1 MNDTTLINNLT
12 ETTEFKK
19 LQELGLLIH
28 DTQRQFD
35 LLSVYKELIDEM
47 AWSRLFAYL
56 LDSTQN
62 HGLGQ
67 SAFRKL
73 IQLIPNLKLFSK
85 SIPAD
90 INTETLCV
98 TEWNTENSRR
108 VDILIKLID
117 SKGKIK
123 AVVGIENKVDS
134 GEQNDQIRD
143 YQKSLSK
150 AFPKIPK
157 VLIYLTPDGRTSET
171 ADSDLNCPAL
181 SVSFDSIS
189 TVCEQ
194 IKTQTTTQGQI
205 FLSVLKNHID
215 KLTNNQKMDKEALQL
230 IKKLY
235 KDPAHRQAIKLI
247 SQYSPNIRSVFD
259 DISIRL
265 SKSKSLP
272 FTIEKTSIDY
282 YPKTSSNPHEFKL
295 YIDELSDI
303 GHNKGFGPSYMLH
316 CENANPDFGDI
327 FTLRIALWYSDF
339 KGKNA
344 TTRNS
349 LRDKV
354 SNNFAFPNPLGTDRH
369 WSQWICIW
377 TGNSYKLSDLGEKD
391 VEGLT
396 ALLTNGIKQ
405 TYDQYKLGLKK
416 LAKTR
421 L

>member
-1 MNDTTLINNLT
+1 
-12 ETTEFKK
+12 
-19 LQELGLLIH
+19 LLIH

-73 IQLIPNLKLFSK
+73 LKIIPELKVFSK
-85 SIPAD
+85 SLPAD
-90 INTETLCV
+90 KDTETLCV
-98 TEWNTENSRR
+98 TEWKTENSRR
-108 VDILIKLID
+108 IDILIKLTD
-117 SKGKIK
+117 KKGTIK

-134 GEQNDQIRD
+134 GEQNDQVRD
-143 YQKSLSK
+143 YQKSLIK
-150 AFPKIPK
+150 AFPRIPK

-189 TVCEQ
+189 TVCEL

-215 KLTNNQKMDKEALQL
+215 KLTNNQIMEKEALQL
-230 IKKLY
+230 VKKLY
-235 KDPAHRQAIKLI
+235 QNPAHRQAIKLI
-247 SQYSPNIRSVFD
+247 GQYSPNTRSVFN
-259 DISIRL
+259 DISKRL
-265 SKSKSLP
+265 GKSKVLP
-272 FTIEKTSIDY
+272 FTIDEIVY
-282 YPKTSSNPHEFKL
+282 YPDSSNPREFKL
-295 YIDELSDI
+295 YIRELRDI
-303 GHNKGFGPSYMLH
+303 GNNKGFDPCYMLR
-316 CENANPDFGDI
+316 CENENPDFGDI
-327 FTLRIALWYSDF
+327 FTLRIALWYYDF
-339 KGKNA
+339 KGKD
-344 TTRNS
+344 RSS
-349 LRDKV
+349 LREKV
-354 SNNFAFPNPLGTDRH
+354 SSNFAFPNSLGTDKH
-369 WSQWICIW
+369 WSDWICIW
-377 TGNSYKLSDLGEKD
+377 TGNSYKLTDMGAKD

-416 LAKTR
+416 LAKLR

>member
-1 MNDTTLINNLT
+1 MTETSLIYKLT
-12 ETTEFKK
+12 ETNEFKK
-19 LQELGLLIH
+19 LQKIGLQIH
-28 DTQRQFD
+28 DNQRQFD
-35 LLSVYKELIDEM
+35 LLTVYKELIDEM

-73 IQLIPNLKLFSK
+73 LEIIPELKVFSK
-85 SIPAD
+85 SLPAD
-90 INTETLCV
+90 KDTETLCV
-98 TEWNTENSRR
+98 TEWKTENSRR
-108 VDILIKLID
+108 IDILIKLTD
-117 SKGKIK
+117 KKGTIK

-134 GEQNDQIRD
+134 GEQNDQVRD
-143 YQKSLSK
+143 YQKSLIK
-150 AFPKIPK
+150 AFPRIPK
-157 VLIYLTPDGRTSET
+157 VLIYLTPDGRITET
-171 ADSDLNCPAL
+171 ADDDLSCPAL

-215 KLTNNQKMDKEALQL
+215 KLTNNQIMDKEALQL

-235 KDPAHRQAIKLI
+235 QDPAHRQAIKLI
-247 SQYSPNIRSVFD
+247 GQYSPNTRSVFE
-259 DISIRL
+259 DISNRL
-265 SKSKSLP
+265 GKSKVLP
-272 FTIEKTSIDY
+272 FTIDEIVY
-282 YPKTSSNPHEFKL
+282 YPETSSNPHEFKL
-295 YIDELSDI
+295 YIRELSDI
-303 GHNKGFGPSYMLH
+303 VQNKGFDPIYMLH
-316 CENANPDFGDI
+316 CENKNPDIGDI
-327 FTLRIALWYSDF
+327 FTLRIAMWYYGF
-339 KGKNA
+339 KGKDA
-344 TTRNS
+344 ASRSS
-349 LRDKV
+349 LREKV
-354 SNNFAFPNPLGTDRH
+354 SSNFAFPNSLGTDRH

>member
-1 MNDTTLINNLT
+1 MNDKTLINNLT

-19 LQELGLLIH
+19 LQELGSLIH

-73 IQLIPNLKLFSK
+73 LEIIPKLKVFSK
-85 SIPAD
+85 SLPAD
-90 INTETLCV
+90 KDTETLCV
-98 TEWNTENSRR
+98 TEWKTENSRR
-108 VDILIKLID
+108 IDILIKLTD
-117 SKGKIK
+117 EKGTIK

-143 YQKSLSK
+143 YQKSLIK
-150 AFPKIPK
+150 AFPRIPK
-157 VLIYLTPDGRTSET
+157 VLIYLTPDGRITET
-171 ADSDLNCPAL
+171 ADDDLSCPAL
-181 SVSFDSIS
+181 SVSFNSIS
-189 TVCEQ
+189 VVCERIQ
-194 IKTQTTTQGQI
+194 KKTTGQGQI

-215 KLTNNQKMDKEALQL
+215 KLTNNQKMEKEALQL

-235 KDPAHRQAIKLI
+235 QDPAHRQAIKLI
-247 SQYSPNIRSVFD
+247 GQYSPNTRSVFED
-259 DISIRL
+259 LTSNL
-265 SKSKSLP
+265 KNSKALP
-272 FTIEKTSIDY
+272 FSMDEKSIY
-282 YPKTSSNPHEFKL
+282 YHPSKSSNPQEL
-295 YIDELSDI
+295 AIRINELSDI
-303 GHNKGFGPSYMLH
+303 VKGFEPYIMLR
-316 CENANPDFGDI
+316 CENKNPDIGDI
-327 FTLRIALWYSDF
+327 FTLRLALWDLNYESRDAVS
-339 KGKNA
+339 KQA
-344 TTRNS
+344 V
-349 LRDKV
+349 RDKV
-354 SNNFAFPNPLGTDRH
+354 QNAFSFTNSLGTNKH
-369 WSQWICIW
+369 WWEWICVW
-377 TGNSYKLSDLGEKD
+377 TGNSYKLTDMGAKD

-416 LAKTR
+416 LAKLR

>member
-1 MNDTTLINNLT
+1 MNDKTLINNLT

-73 IQLIPNLKLFSK
+73 LEIIPELKVFSK
-85 SIPAD
+85 SLPAD
-90 INTETLCV
+90 KDTETLCV
-98 TEWNTENSRR
+98 TEWKTENSRR
-108 VDILIKLID
+108 IDILIKLTD
-117 SKGKIK
+117 KKGTIK

-134 GEQNDQIRD
+134 GEQNDQVRD
-143 YQKSLSK
+143 YQKSLIK
-150 AFPKIPK
+150 AFPRIPK
-157 VLIYLTPDGRTSET
+157 VLIYLTPDGRITET
-171 ADSDLNCPAL
+171 ADDDLSCPAL
-181 SVSFDSIS
+181 SVSFNSIS
-189 TVCEQ
+189 VVCEQ
-194 IKTQTTTQGQI
+194 IQTKTTGQGQI

-215 KLTNNQKMDKEALQL
+215 KLTNNQIMEKEALQL

-235 KDPAHRQAIKLI
+235 QDPAYRQAIKLI
-247 SQYSPNIRSVFD
+247 SQYSPNTRSVFD
-259 DISIRL
+259 DISKRL
-265 SKSKSLP
+265 GKSKVLP
-272 FTIEKTSIDY
+272 FTIDKNSVVY
-282 YPKTSSNPHEFKL
+282 YPEKSSNPHEFKL
-295 YIDELSDI
+295 YIPELCEI
-303 GHNKGFGPSYMLH
+303 VQNKRFDPIYMLH
-316 CENANPDFGDI
+316 CENENPDFGDI
-327 FTLRIALWYSDF
+327 FTLRIALWYYDF
-339 KGKNA
+339 KGKD
-344 TTRNS
+344 RSS
-349 LRDKV
+349 LREKV
-354 SNNFAFPNPLGTDRH
+354 SSNFAFPNSLGTDIH
-369 WSQWICIW
+369 WSKWICIW

-416 LAKTR
+416 LAKLR